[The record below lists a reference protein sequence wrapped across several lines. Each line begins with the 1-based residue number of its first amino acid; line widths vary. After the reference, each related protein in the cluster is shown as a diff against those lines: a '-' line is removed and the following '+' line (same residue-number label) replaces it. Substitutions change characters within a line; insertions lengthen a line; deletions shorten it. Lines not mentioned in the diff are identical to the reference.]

1 MIDVVG
7 IAIGIAGGAA
17 GKLAGDSP
25 ITGSKEWDKILG
37 PLGAV
42 VAVTAYKKFG
52 GSGTLTDEQ
61 AAQAGV
67 LIASSAVGIYAAG
80 KGIVKFVKALFKKG
94 PK

>member
-1 MIDVVG
+1 MDLIS
-7 IAIGIAGGAA
+7 IAIGLAGGAA

-25 ITGSKEWDKILG
+25 ITGSKEWDKVLG
-37 PLGAV
+37 PLGAI

-67 LIASSAVGIYAAG
+67 LIATSAVGIYAGG
-80 KGIVKFVKALFKKG
+80 KGLVKFVASLFKKG